1 MTEEKKEEFNVIHVV
16 LGHSYLF
23 YFAGLLVA
31 LLFDTFTHFPITNT
45 HTDNQLGIVL
55 LVVGTMLIYWAQ
67 KTTRTGHHR
76 KEDLPYTRFARGPYK
91 VTRSPTHMGIGIML
105 LGLALIFNSLA
116 LLVSTVIC
124 FFITRYIFIR
134 KEETL
139 LVDRYGDD
147 YRAYQ
152 KKVRF

>member
-1 MTEEKKEEFNVIHVV
+1 MTEEKKDINLVHIV

-31 LLFDTFTHFPITNT
+31 VLFDTFNHIPIMNMRS
-45 HTDNQLGIVL
+45 DNQLGLIL
-55 LVVGTMLIYWAQ
+55 LIAGTILILWAQ

-76 KEDLPYTRFARGPYK
+76 KSELPYTRFARGPYTI
-91 VTRSPTHMGIGIML
+91 TRSPTHMGIGIML
-105 LGLALIFNSLA
+105 LGLSFIFNSLA
-116 LLVSTVIC
+116 LLVSTMLC
-124 FFITRYIFIR
+124 FFITHYIFIR
-134 KEETL
+134 KEEKL

-152 KKVRF
+152 KKVRM